1 MHEQPFVYPRRRLLV
16 IPRSQGGVRVE
27 QGLGTTMNNREAV
40 AKHEKS
46 SGNANSLTTSSSQ
59 IGNNIHI
66 STSSIESIVN
76 ASSHYCRPN
85 MPSRNDAVMSTLST
99 VSTSTLSP
107 SPELSISFKLAS
119 DASGAN
125 PMIITD

>member
-1 MHEQPFVYPRRRLLV
+1 M
-16 IPRSQGGVRVE
+16 E